1 MVTDKGTGYSRCKN
15 LDVTRWREDVV
26 LDSYGMLFYF
36 RNTKTN
42 EVWSS
47 CYDLYGKKPDN
58 YKVSF
63 ISGEARF
70 FRQDGDIDT
79 LIQVAVSASDNAEI
93 RKITLTNH
101 GTESCVVEITSYF
114 ELVLAS
120 HASDVVHPAFSNL
133 FIRTEFVP
141 EYNSIIANRRP
152 RMEGEKT
159 IWLGNTLSIDGKVV
173 GVVQFDTDRLQFL
186 GRGRDVSNPI
196 ALDLNRPLSNSVGP
210 VLDPVASLRQM
221 IEIEAESSVK
231 ISFVTLIADSRDE
244 VLEKLEKYSSQ
255 SVITEEFD
263 LALTRSRVEARYL
276 NLKSKEIEFYQEL
289 VPHILFISP
298 QQKLRR
304 KCILDNKKGQSALW
318 AYGISGDIPIVLVI
332 LDKSDDIEIIYDIL
346 KAHEYWKFKNLKV
359 DLVIINEEE
368 NSYNNPLQGLLND
381 IISKS
386 HAHDMINKPGGVF
399 ILKGSNMEKEDID
412 LICATAR

>member
-1 MVTDKGTGYSRCKN
+1 M
-15 LDVTRWREDVV
+15 
-26 LDSYGMLFYF
+26 
-36 RNTKTN
+36 
-42 EVWSS
+42 
-47 CYDLYGKKPDN
+47 
-58 YKVSF
+58 SF

-101 GTESCVVEITSYF
+101 STESCVVEITSYF

-196 ALDLNRPLSNSVGP
+196 ALDLNRPFSNSVGP

-255 SVITEEFD
+255 SVITEEF
-263 LALTRSRVEARYL
+263 
-276 NLKSKEIEFYQEL
+276 
-289 VPHILFISP
+289 
-298 QQKLRR
+298 
-304 KCILDNKKGQSALW
+304 
-318 AYGISGDIPIVLVI
+318 
-332 LDKSDDIEIIYDIL
+332 
-346 KAHEYWKFKNLKV
+346 
-359 DLVIINEEE
+359 
-368 NSYNNPLQGLLND
+368 
-381 IISKS
+381 
-386 HAHDMINKPGGVF
+386 
-399 ILKGSNMEKEDID
+399 
-412 LICATAR
+412 